1 MSIPTGPMARDQVTH
16 PDTSSNARD
25 VAMHSDLRGHGGPE
39 PDEIYGAVSVLYHA
53 LKGASAYDKYVGDA
67 QKAGDREL
75 EQFFRGC
82 RMEEHARA
90 RRALALL
97 SSRICDA
104 AAGEEEREAD
114 DGRPTSPAG

>member
-1 MSIPTGPMARDQVTH
+1 MARDQVTH